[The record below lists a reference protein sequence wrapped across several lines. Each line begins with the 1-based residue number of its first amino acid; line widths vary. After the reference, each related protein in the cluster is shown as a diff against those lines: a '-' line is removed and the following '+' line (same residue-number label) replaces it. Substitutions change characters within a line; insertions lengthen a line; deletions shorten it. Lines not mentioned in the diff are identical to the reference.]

1 MQKAK
6 IKTITA
12 MIQEEWW
19 SMRKVTS
26 EAFQGAVSRF
36 VFAFRPN
43 HITEHEL
50 TAANNWEALMTQHN

>member
-6 IKTITA
+6 MKTITA
-12 MIQEEWW
+12 MIQKEWW

-26 EAFQGAVSRF
+26 EALQGAVLGF
-36 VFAFRPN
+36 IVAFCPN

-50 TAANNWEALMTQHN
+50 TAANNGEALMTQHN